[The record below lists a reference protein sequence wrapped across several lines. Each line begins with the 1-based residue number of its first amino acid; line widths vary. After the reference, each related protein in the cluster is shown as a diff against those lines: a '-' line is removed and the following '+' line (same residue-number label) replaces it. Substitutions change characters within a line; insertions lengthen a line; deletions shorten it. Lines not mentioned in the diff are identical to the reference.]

1 MPGKKAYP
9 FEASLEKLE
18 TIVETMESGDLTLEE
33 SLKAFQEGIT
43 LTRAYQKALAEAQ
56 QEVKIL
62 MSDDPGSIADFESHD
77 DE

>member
-18 TIVETMESGDLTLEE
+18 AIVETMESNKLTLEE

-43 LTRAYQKALAEAQ
+43 LTRACQKALSEAQ

-62 MSDDPGSIADFESHD
+62 MSDDPASIADFDSHD

>member
-1 MPGKKAYP
+1 
-9 FEASLEKLE
+9 
-18 TIVETMESGDLTLEE
+18 MESGELTLEE

-43 LTRAYQKALAEAQ
+43 LTRACQKALAEAQ

-62 MSDDPGSIADFESHD
+62 MSDDPDSIADFDSHD

>member
-18 TIVETMESGDLTLEE
+18 AIVETMESGELTLEE

-43 LTRAYQKALAEAQ
+43 LTRACQKALAEAQ

-62 MSDDPGSIADFESHD
+62 MSDNPDSIADFDSHD
-77 DE
+77 DQ

>member
-18 TIVETMESGDLTLEE
+18 AIVETMESGELTLEE

-43 LTRAYQKALAEAQ
+43 LTRACQKALSEAQ

-62 MSDDPGSIADFESHD
+62 MSDDPSSIADFDSHD

>member
-18 TIVETMESGDLTLEE
+18 AIVETMESGELTLEE
-33 SLKAFQEGIT
+33 TLKAFQEGIT
-43 LTRAYQKALAEAQ
+43 LTRACQKALSEAQ

-62 MSDDPGSIADFESHD
+62 MSDDPASIADFDSHD

>member
-1 MPGKKAYP
+1 
-9 FEASLEKLE
+9 
-18 TIVETMESGDLTLEE
+18 MESGELTLEE

-43 LTRAYQKALAEAQ
+43 LTRACQKALSEAQ

-62 MSDDPGSIADFESHD
+62 MSDDPASIADFDSHD

>member
-18 TIVETMESGDLTLEE
+18 AIVETMESGELTLEE

-43 LTRAYQKALAEAQ
+43 LTRACQKALSEAQ

-62 MSDDPGSIADFESHD
+62 MSDDPASIADFDSHD

>member
-9 FEASLEKLE
+9 FESSLEKLE
-18 TIVETMESGDLTLEE
+18 AIVETMESGELTLEE

-43 LTRAYQKALAEAQ
+43 LTRACQKALSEAQ

-62 MSDDPGSIADFESHD
+62 MSDDPASIADFDSHN

>member
-18 TIVETMESGDLTLEE
+18 AIVETMESGELTLEE

-43 LTRAYQKALAEAQ
+43 LTRACQKALSEAQ

-62 MSDDPGSIADFESHD
+62 MSDDPASIADFDSHN

>member
-18 TIVETMESGDLTLEE
+18 AIVETMESGELTLEE

-43 LTRAYQKALAEAQ
+43 LTRACQKAALQ
-56 QEVKIL
+56 SRL
-62 MSDDPGSIADFESHD
+62 S
-77 DE
+77 